1 MRHPINA
8 GPFTKRALSAL
19 ICLST
24 ATLAGQTH
32 AALFQASSMAE
43 LKDAIEQA
51 NSNDEADTITLLS
64 GFKISAA
71 DSVEGNTAFP
81 AITSSITIDGQGS
94 DKTVVERDETDTEYR
109 FFLVT
114 KDGDLTLNAMTLQG
128 GYLGHS
134 QTQDNTGGAVN
145 NRGKLTVN
153 DAVFN
158 NNKADAGGA
167 IANLSGGLLFVYDST
182 FNRNQTTWHNS
193 EGDGGAIINED
204 GYTVIERSTFEENS
218 TKESTT
224 GKRRSDG
231 GAIENSI
238 GEMLI
243 KDSVFVGNIS
253 YCGGA
258 IENAIGKLTIVNST
272 FKDNIGTLHAGAV
285 YGSEKR
291 YRYDS
296 SDFGD
301 GLIEIRNSTISENE
315 GGEQG
320 GGAVFMD
327 AGLAIISNSV
337 LANNTA
343 KFPDGSDVTN
353 RQDCGY
359 LSSGSTPGMI
369 IVSGTN
375 LITDA
380 ACIDKTAAPKDE
392 TSTIIT
398 KAAGNTTDIAAL
410 KWNADTDAGKAHYTL
425 GGTSLALG
433 EGSACDIADQLGVD
447 RTANCDLGA
456 VENKKNSDAGTI
468 PDENIINIAGNY
480 DLPVYKSNAG
490 SGGNNSSS
498 TPTTDDQASNSGTI
512 GSTTPVAAGTES
524 NMAADSGGGGVFNP
538 LLLLL
543 AIPALLRIRRK

>member
-51 NSNDEADTITLLS
+51 NSNNEADTINLLS
-64 GFKISAA
+64 GFKITAA
-71 DSVEGNTAFP
+71 DNVESNTAFP

-94 DKTVVERDETDTEYR
+94 DKTIVERDETDAEYR

-128 GYLGHS
+128 GFLEHS

-145 NRGKLTVN
+145 SRGKLTVN

-182 FNRNQTTWHNS
+182 FNKNQTTWHYS
-193 EGDGGAIINED
+193 EGDGGAILNED
-204 GYTVIERSTFEENS
+204 GDAVIERSTFTENS
-218 TKESTT
+218 TSVSPQT
-224 GKRRSDG
+224 GKRESDG

-238 GEMLI
+238 GQMLV
-243 KDSVFVGNIS
+243 KDSVFIGNIS

-258 IENAIGKLTIVNST
+258 IENAIGKLTVINST
-272 FKDNIGTLHAGAV
+272 FKDNVGLLHAGAI

-291 YRYDS
+291 LRSDS

-301 GLIEIRNSTISENE
+301 GLIEIYNSTISENE
-315 GGEQG
+315 AGKEG

-343 KFPDGSDVTN
+343 KFTDGSDVTG
-353 RQDCGY
+353 RQDCGFIN
-359 LSSGSTPGMI
+359 SGETPGLV

-380 ACIDKTAAPKDE
+380 ACLDKTAAPKDE
-392 TSTIIT
+392 TSIVIT
-398 KAAGNTTDIAAL
+398 KAAGSTADISAL
-410 KWNADTDAGKAHYTL
+410 QWVSDTDAGQAHYAL
-425 GGTSLALG
+425 SAASLALG
-433 EGSACDIADQLGVD
+433 QGTACDMADQLGED

-456 VENKKNSDAGTI
+456 VENQKDGDAGTI

-480 DLPVYKSNAG
+480 EVPVYERSTDSG
-490 SGGNNSSS
+490 SDDDTSA
-498 TPTTDDQASNSGTI
+498 TDDQASSNGAI
-512 GSTTPVAAGTES
+512 GATSVVAGTES

-538 LLLLL
+538 LLLLM
-543 AIPALLRIRRK
+543 AIPPLLRIRQK